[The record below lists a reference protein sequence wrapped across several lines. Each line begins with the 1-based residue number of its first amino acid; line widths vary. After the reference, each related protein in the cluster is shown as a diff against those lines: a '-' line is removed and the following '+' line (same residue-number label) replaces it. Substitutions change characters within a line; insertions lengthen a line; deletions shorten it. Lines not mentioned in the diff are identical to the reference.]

1 MLINNLES
9 IQDMFDAFDD
19 VVDDIYSLYDALSFT
34 LDEESDLRNEGKS
47 TLSDEQFER
56 LVELQDRLNNL
67 TAVV

>member
-67 TAVV
+67 T